1 MASRFGFSPQAW
13 RSHLQ
18 SSRGDNHEGSRLR
31 RDRNR
36 ARFGGSPAA
45 AEWFPKGEVFE
56 PLIADPNE
64 TRTFLSMLSVDS
76 ETVQSWFGDVGVGVN
91 FGLYR
96 WAGKQPGDA
105 SQPGPL
111 CRRELALRPGRIV
124 LSPRQHRLPGRV
136 SRTNCSA
143 GSSPARSRLFHQ
155 SSHLGDELILQGNA
169 PQRVNL
175 SVEVVDLLLAWQWGG
190 WRPYGG
196 GMYIIHRDPDDLKQ
210 GGFQVGLDY
219 TGTERVLFG
228 GRLVGGIDYR
238 SFEENDWRGGMSIK
252 AGLEYGLPALTAAES
267 NCSSSTTTA
276 PRRGASSITTS
287 SRITAS
293 ACSSISDAGGPP
305 SRRLRPR
312 RDCRKPHRQ
321 HLQPLRSHQIWEPEG
336 ALAECEGGARRRWRR
351 PPSS

>member
-36 ARFGGSPAA
+36 PRFGGSPAA

-105 SQPGPL
+105 SQLGPL

-124 LSPRQHRLPGRV
+124 LSPRQHRLPGRFRV
-136 SRTNCSA
+136 RIAAREVLGTPA
-143 GSSPARSRLFHQ
+143 ALSPEPAPWRRIDPPGQRPATRQPERRGRGFAARLAVGRLAA
-155 SSHLGDELILQGNA
+155 L
-169 PQRVNL
+169 R
-175 SVEVVDLLLAWQWGG
+175 
-190 WRPYGG
+190 G

-228 GRLVGGIDYR
+228 G
-238 SFEENDWRGGMSIK
+238 
-252 AGLEYGLPALTAAES
+252 ALSAA
-267 NCSSSTTTA
+267 STT
-276 PRRGASSITTS
+276 GH
-287 SRITAS
+287 
-293 ACSSISDAGGPP
+293 
-305 SRRLRPR
+305 SRRTT
-312 RDCRKPHRQ
+312 
-321 HLQPLRSHQIWEPEG
+321 G
-336 ALAECEGGARRRWRR
+336 AGA
-351 PPSS
+351 